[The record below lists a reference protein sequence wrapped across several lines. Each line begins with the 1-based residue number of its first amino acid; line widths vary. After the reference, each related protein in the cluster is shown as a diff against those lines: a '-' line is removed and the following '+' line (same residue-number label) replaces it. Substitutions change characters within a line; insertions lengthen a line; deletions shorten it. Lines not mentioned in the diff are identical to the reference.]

1 MRGARSA
8 LDSLLRSLLRY
19 IPPIYIPPIKVAP
32 LVEQLLGADAGTI
45 KKMMTMA
52 MVKGKAKAMVASALP
67 PAKAA
72 LFSTGMAKLFVLE
85 LGPLLTA
92 LLLCGRIGGAYA
104 GEVGTMQAR
113 RRRCRRRRR
122 RRAPAAR
129 ADTERAQEL
138 VLPRRL
144 RTLGVGPRGWS
155 LAPAAGGALFAAPL
169 LTMLGTT
176 IALALGGVVGAR
188 YGLVERADYWARVRA
203 ATVEVPLG
211 LRPWHSPPSLGGDG
225 GGDGDVGEG
234 GAGLGAALAA
244 LLGDGAR
251 ANVIALMTHPVIH
264 HLLKV
269 GEHRRDSV
277 RSFASLLLS
286 DRRGR
291 LPRGVVTTPEGV

>member
-1 MRGARSA
+1 MRTRSH
-8 LDSLLRSLLRY
+8 
-19 IPPIYIPPIKVAP
+19 
-32 LVEQLLGADAGTI
+32 
-45 KKMMTMA
+45 
-52 MVKGKAKAMVASALP
+52 
-67 PAKAA
+67 
-72 LFSTGMAKLFVLE
+72 
-85 LGPLLTA
+85 TA
-92 LLLCGRIGGAYA
+92 LALVDNVALVLASPLSIGLS
-104 GEVGTMQAR
+104 VR
-113 RRRCRRRRR
+113 P
-122 RRAPAAR
+122 RAPAAQ
-129 ADTERAQEL
+129 ATGQNKL
-138 VLPRRL
+138 L

-269 GEHRRDSV
+269 GEHRHG
-277 RSFASLLLS
+277 S
-286 DRRGR
+286 DRGHDYPFRR
-291 LPRGVVTTPEGV
+291 SCDQSSF